1 VHPSLEN
8 PADGGTRVRSTDCEF
23 LVSARAREIVEEE
36 GITVIGYSAILQQW
50 QDVA

>member
-1 VHPSLEN
+1 MN
-8 PADGGTRVRSTDCEF
+8 F
-23 LVSARAREIVEEE
+23 LFRRTPREIDEEE